1 MKKVLVFFIALMIT
15 LLVLTGCTIPFFG
28 GSSDESANLT
38 KDGDLARLDDDTE
51 STGAGVSGADS
62 QVGNVS
68 TSDAG
73 AGGAG
78 AGNAAEGDA
87 TAGNAGASDAT
98 AAVVDIIGADRSGE
112 SSVESSGST
121 SADGSK
127 SAAAAGMD
135 NGKNEP
141 ANSLYSENNGTD
153 AVGAINPAGGVLDND
168 QSSAVCG
175 SEYASA
181 GTEGYQPENNSS
193 SSTIPAAGVMAA
205 QSTAQSNPAGSWF
218 AEPRRPVTVYY
229 QDKDGYV
236 IPMTRWI
243 QSQLGIAKAAVSLA
257 IDCPLTREETVYY
270 GVYPVLPENTEILGI
285 DIKDGV
291 AVIDFN
297 RCLLNYGTA
306 YSERNIIA
314 SIVYT
319 LTEFEPIQKVSILIN
334 GYPQGVLKYGTDLTE
349 PLGRENVMINTEPDL
364 LSTEKKKMD
373 VYFLKQA
380 NIGFTYPVPVSLT
393 DSSGGADVIAEA
405 LVKKLLSADPE
416 GGIYS
421 EMPEGAFLISSS
433 INNGVITLNFS
444 EEFLNYGGTKREEGI
459 LKQLAYTLRQCD
471 SLRKIEILVEG
482 RKIEL
487 PEGTNISAGLAIPVT
502 INDIMDR

>member
-1 MKKVLVFFIALMIT
+1 MKKVLVFFIAIMIT

-28 GSSDESANLT
+28 SSSDESANLT
-38 KDGDLARLDDDTE
+38 KDGDLVRLDGDTQN
-51 STGAGVSGADS
+51 AGSDALGADS
-62 QVGNVS
+62 QSGNVIE
-68 TSDAG
+68 G
-73 AGGAG
+73 ATGA
-78 AGNAAEGDA
+78 GDA
-87 TAGNAGASDAT
+87 TAGNAGAGDAT
-98 AAVVDIIGADRSGE
+98 AGNAGAGDVDAIADINGTTGSGAGSSE
-112 SSVESSGST
+112 SPGST
-121 SADGSK
+121 SAEGSN
-127 SAAAAGMD
+127 SDAASGLAS
-135 NGKNEP
+135 GKIDP
-141 ANSLYSENNGTD
+141 ADSLYSENNGTG
-153 AVGAINPAGGVLDND
+153 AVGAINPAGGVLDNN
-168 QSSAVCG
+168 QSSAVSD
-175 SEYASA
+175 SENTSA
-181 GTEGYQPENNSS
+181 GNEGYQPDNSS
-193 SSTIPAAGVMAA
+193 DSSSVPAAGVMAA
-205 QSTAQSNPAGSWF
+205 QSAVQSNPDGKWF
-218 AEPRRPVTVYY
+218 SEPRRPVTVYY
-229 QDKDGYV
+229 QDKDGYL

-243 QSQLGIAKAAVSLA
+243 QPQLGIAKAAVSLA
-257 IDCPLTREETVYY
+257 IDCPVTREETVYY
-270 GVYPVLPENTEILGI
+270 GVYPVLPEKTEILGI
-285 DIKDGV
+285 DIKDGT

-297 RCLLNYGTA
+297 RYLLNYGTA

-319 LTEFEPIQKVSILIN
+319 LTEFDSIQKVSILIN
-334 GYPQGVLKYGTDLTE
+334 GYPQGVLKYGADLTE
-349 PLGRENVMINTEPDL
+349 PLGREDVMINAEPNL

-373 VYFLKQA
+373 VYFMKQA

-405 LVKKLLSADPE
+405 LVKKLLSTDPE

-444 EEFLNYGGTKREEGI
+444 EEFLNYSGTEREEGI

-471 SLRKIEILVEG
+471 SIRKIEILVEG